1 MVTMEYCS
9 SNIDIEQENS
19 GDYFSQITS
28 LDSFREKYFEK
39 K

>member
-1 MVTMEYCS
+1 MEYCS
-9 SNIDIEQENS
+9 SKIEIEEDSLQN
-19 GDYFSQITS
+19 DFFPQITS

>member
-1 MVTMEYCS
+1 MQYCS
-9 SNIDIEQENS
+9 YNTEILEEETANHVGIISP
-19 GDYFSQITS
+19 